1 MRAPQIIKRKYDS
14 GFEAEFVLRPNFNQ
28 RFFGIIVDFGSSD
41 PQRHAGTAH
50 FLEHKLFAKESGD
63 LSHEFEKIGADV
75 NAFTSF
81 NETMFYCS
89 GISNN
94 QTLIKLLFRLVG
106 EPYFT
111 EKNVAQEEPIIQQE
125 LAMYQDEPNWAVNNT
140 LMKQMFGNSNL
151 GIDVAGTKETI
162 AAITA
167 QDLLECYQQ
176 NYVASKMHF
185 IACGDFSDYQV
196 KTLLRLVGKLSEQY
210 FKKQAAN
217 KCKIVCAKGQ
227 LQSKVLVNKSES
239 NLFGIGLRLPNF
251 KKVLSS
257 RDLSQIML
265 EIMLESKLSVTS
277 PWFERMRKHNLLSNS
292 LQISVNYTREGNFAT
307 IFGISGQS
315 KMVIQEIKDELNKPL
330 QALDRVYL
338 HKFYDLKK
346 KEWLAQTIRSL
357 DDLSYLAVECAEESL
372 DGENSFEN
380 IQKLQLLSFD
390 DFASYCASL
399 MKDYQFCAVRLEKG
413 EAEQ

>member
-1 MRAPQIIKRKYDS
+1 M
-14 GFEAEFVLRPNFNQ
+14 
-28 RFFGIIVDFGSSD
+28 
-41 PQRHAGTAH
+41 
-50 FLEHKLFAKESGD
+50 
-63 LSHEFEKIGADV
+63 
-75 NAFTSF
+75 
-81 NETMFYCS
+81 
-89 GISNN
+89 
-94 QTLIKLLFRLVG
+94 
-106 EPYFT
+106 
-111 EKNVAQEEPIIQQE
+111 
-125 LAMYQDEPNWAVNNT
+125 
-140 LMKQMFGNSNL
+140 
-151 GIDVAGTKETI
+151 
-162 AAITA
+162 
-167 QDLLECYQQ
+167 
-176 NYVASKMHF
+176 
-185 IACGDFSDYQV
+185 
-196 KTLLRLVGKLSEQY
+196 
-210 FKKQAAN
+210 
-217 KCKIVCAKGQ
+217 
-227 LQSKVLVNKSES
+227 
-239 NLFGIGLRLPNF
+239 
-251 KKVLSS
+251 
-257 RDLSQIML
+257 
-265 EIMLESKLSVTS
+265 
-277 PWFERMRKHNLLSNS
+277 LSNS